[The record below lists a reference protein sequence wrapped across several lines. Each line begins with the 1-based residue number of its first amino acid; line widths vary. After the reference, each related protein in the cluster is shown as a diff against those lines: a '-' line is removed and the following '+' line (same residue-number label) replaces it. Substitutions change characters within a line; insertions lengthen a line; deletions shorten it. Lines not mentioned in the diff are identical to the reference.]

1 MKNRKSNDSCSILH
15 QLPCNKNQE
24 KREKKTIPLNGMHT
38 FSTDFNAKEVWWKK
52 KE

>member
-1 MKNRKSNDSCSILH
+1 MQQRSGK
-15 QLPCNKNQE
+15 

-52 KE
+52 NTRELCSKSKEAES